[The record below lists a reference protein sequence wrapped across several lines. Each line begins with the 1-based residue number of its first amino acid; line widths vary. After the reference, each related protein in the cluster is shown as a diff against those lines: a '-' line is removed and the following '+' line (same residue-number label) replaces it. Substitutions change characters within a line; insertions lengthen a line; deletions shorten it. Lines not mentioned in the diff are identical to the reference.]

1 MDKERVFHIFAL
13 NVASLINR
21 DAHRAPSHKRK
32 ELLDEAMQYALEAVA
47 IYEQVVG
54 DKELEDEHGEV

>member
-1 MDKERVFHIFAL
+1 MDRERVFHIFAL

-47 IYEQVVG
+47 VYETVVG
-54 DKELEDEHGEV
+54 DKELEEEEHA